1 MNENNT
7 QPTTLNPGDDEKL
20 AKTVEQI
27 LSDFKESKK
36 NMEYIRPEILP
47 GIDLYMDQ
55 VTTFME
61 QYLGSTKRYPQD
73 KILTKTM
80 INNYAKNDLLPPPVK
95 KKYSNDHILFLTM
108 IYYLK
113 NMLSMSDI
121 KTLMEPVRQIA
132 QQSDG
137 IYSLEDVYSKVF
149 SKAEGIQKDLLADIE
164 KDYRQSRGTFGQE
177 EALNDFA
184 YVCMLCYDIFIKKQL
199 VEKIIDAMSGQEA
212 GASDEKKH
220 K

>member
-7 QPTTLNPGDDEKL
+7 QPRSADLEDDKKL
-20 AKTVEQI
+20 SKTIDQL
-27 LSDFKESKK
+27 LSQFKENKK
-36 NMEYIRPEILP
+36 NMEYIRPQMLP

-61 QYLGSTKRYPQD
+61 QHLGGTKRYPQD

-95 KKYSNDHILFLTM
+95 KKYSKDHLLFLTM

-113 NMLSMSDI
+113 NLLSMSDI
-121 KTLMEPVRQIA
+121 KTLMTPVREISEDNSSA
-132 QQSDG
+132 C
-137 IYSLEDVYSKVF
+137 SLEDVYSKVF
-149 SKAEGIQKDLLADIE
+149 EKAEGMQRDLLDEIDR
-164 KDYRQSRGTFGQE
+164 DYRQSRGTFE
-177 EALNDFA
+177 DKEDLDDFTF
-184 YVCMLCYDIFIKKQL
+184 VCMLCYDIFIKKQL
-199 VEKIIDAMSGQEA
+199 VEQIIDVMSFREGVPV
-212 GASDEKKH
+212 DDKKH